1 MLIECRLLYLILLQN
16 CKNEAFVIIFI
27 KNDTNFCLAS
37 ISLLVARKISI
48 STKRPLV
55 RAYSIV
61 MEFRIGI

>member
-1 MLIECRLLYLILLQN
+1 MLIELRSLYLILLQS

-27 KNDTNFCLAS
+27 KSDTNFCLAS

-48 STKRPLV
+48 STKRPHL